1 MEKLQNNNEWR
12 EKTKAQYVSKP
23 ILLILKCFSVFPDPI
38 NLKGI
43 KWMHRT
49 LDLSDEAFDGVF
61 LYGFYRSSKEAP
73 RNIAKEA
80 GRTGRNTAGNWCG
93 EQEEC
98 LSTKPTQTQASSLN
112 LLFTPQPLGTFLSDI
127 SIPPKLEQLLW
138 LCRDVFSGQSTFYLL
153 EVQYHKANSDRILLT
168 LQTGLSS
175 KWQLN
180 RAHRSMTWSH
190 TACLT

>member
-1 MEKLQNNNEWR
+1 MNEERKLKLNMSANLFYLFLNASLYFQTLCIACR
-12 EKTKAQYVSKP
+12 SP
-23 ILLILKCFSVFPDPI
+23 HLSI

-43 KWMHRT
+43 KWMHRRT
-49 LDLSDEAFDGVF
+49 LNLSDEASDGVF

-138 LCRDVFSGQSTFYLL
+138 LCRDVFQDSLHFIY
-153 EVQYHKANSDRILLT
+153 
-168 LQTGLSS
+168 
-175 KWQLN
+175 
-180 RAHRSMTWSH
+180 
-190 TACLT
+190 